1 MTGPGATLSVPR
13 LTRLAGGA
21 REVVASITG
30 AAHHRRALK
39 GQLDYITRRGE
50 LALEDQ
56 DGFRLRGRSAIK
68 DLLDDWLAMARADSR
83 QAANAPLSRALVFSM
98 PPGSDPQAVAA
109 ASRAAAHERF
119 GGRFDFVWVRH
130 DDTAH
135 PHVHMIVR
143 AQGRHCARFTPDR
156 TDLRHLREAFAAALR
171 QRGVQAEATP
181 RWLRGV
187 TRKSERPALRKMREQ
202 FERGEGPPPRTLQ
215 AAYLEAAEAAFGAG
229 GPLRP
234 WEVRIAERQGQVRGF
249 YRQQAKLLESAAD
262 PQVRRLGVSLMGFV
276 QAMPEPDTRRLAL
289 ARELR
294 ALNQVLLDRDGPVRE
309 RSR

>member
-1 MTGPGATLSVPR
+1 MAR
-13 LTRLAGGA
+13 LARLAGGA
-21 REVVASITG
+21 REVVVSITG
-30 AAHHRRALK
+30 TAHDRRALK
-39 GQLDYITRRGE
+39 GQLDYISRRGE
-50 LALEDQ
+50 LAMEDQ
-56 DGFRLRGRSAIK
+56 DGRRLRGRTAIG

-98 PPGSDPQAVAA
+98 PPGSDPQAVTA

-143 AQGRHCARFTPDR
+143 AQGRHCVRFTPDR
-156 TDLRHLREAFAAALR
+156 TDLRHLREAFAAGLR
-171 QRGVQAEATP
+171 TRGVLAEATP

-187 TRKSERPALRKMREQ
+187 TRKAERPGLRKMREQ

-215 AAYLEAAEAAFGAG
+215 AAYLEAADAAFGAG

-234 WEVRIAERQGQVRGF
+234 WEVRIAERQGQVRAF
-249 YRQQAKLLESAAD
+249 YRQQAQLLESAAD
-262 PQVRRLGVSLMGFV
+262 PQARHLAASLKAFV

-289 ARELR
+289 ARHLR
-294 ALNQVLLDRDGPVRE
+294 GLNETLLDRSGPVRE